1 MAVVL
6 NADLTR
12 ILALVAQNTFTG
24 VDFHSFKESVE
35 FFTSQLGLSP
45 IVRAATD
52 IPHTPAQLAILKRI
66 ILTGLSANIRAA
78 YTQYADPITI
88 WRLLEVTYN
97 SCTPTAI
104 SELRTTFSEMKY
116 DESKETVKEFIQRFR
131 SNIAALFHKGVTIN
145 GDESI
150 HQLFR
155 ALPQEFLMIKQQ
167 CEIAQITDFEVYALR
182 VGDYSLSRK
191 ILEQANSV
199 SQFKDNSNT
208 NRTRSSGRRNQ
219 FSSNNSANTKSRLCW
234 NCGDSSHISPDCSK
248 PKAKC
253 SVCNIS
259 GHLGEYC
266 RRKKP
271 VVDISAMVAEAVKVA
286 LASFQN
292 TNANN
297 KNNNNHSAYHVQEMR
312 ALLDS
317 GATRHLIKDKSIISN
332 MHQLST
338 PISMMVAN
346 QEVVTIDQGGE
357 IMVGTSG
364 ESVVLD
370 VAYAPTFQENLIS
383 IGQLTD
389 DGVLVSFDN
398 QQATVDFGVG
408 VLIAPKQNN
417 LFVITQHGSSAL
429 SVTDPV
435 QDFVFHYRMGHIST
449 ATSKLMVDAVLDGD
463 CKLMSTIVDSC
474 VTCAKAKGTR
484 SPFSKTTS
492 ALAPTSPLG
501 LVVADLCGPIQHY
514 YISELIDV
522 FSRYISVDIIHRKSE
537 AIRHII
543 NWLRQAQTQHGSVL
557 KHFHSDGGGE
567 YRSTELLSFF
577 SNQGTK
583 VTTTTAGTPQHNGMA
598 ERSNRT
604 ILNMVR
610 ALLFHAKLL
619 PALFWKYAVHT
630 AVYIIN
636 RCVPS
641 SLKSQGKTRYELYHG
656 SKPSIAHMRVFG
668 CDVQRQLP
676 PNSRNDKLSE
686 VSLPGIFV
694 GYDNDTVGYYNIWD
708 ISQQK
713 VIRSRDVTFFEN
725 SFTNGRSKMF
735 IQQQQQHQNNVD
747 FSQLFDTLFD
757 NIQDQSP
764 AEIQEDI
771 QQPIQYQN
779 SEFCHEDKQEEVEE
793 DEKEQS
799 GYSLDNNFFASLPTP
814 AEEEFSLP
822 STVHTPAVT
831 TLTRVDASNIISGR
845 TRASSHAHLVTDV
858 PSHYYAA
865 MKCPAAPHW
874 KKAADAEMASHEE
887 NNTWCLTPLPRG
899 CKAIDCMWVFTYKFD
914 SDGNIIRHKARLVA
928 KGFQQREGIDYILT
942 FAPVLKYKSLL
953 IILAL
958 TVQLMLELVQMDV
971 VTAFLNA
978 DIKEEVYMKQPQG
991 YQQGDN
997 DLVCK
1002 LNKTIYGLRQAPHD
1016 WYELFSKFLISIGF
1030 TQLSSDNCVFVKIA
1044 KSGLPIIVG
1053 VFVDDSPAAYAKQDE
1068 QEWLEVKAQLMSR
1081 FKMKDLGECKF
1092 ILGMRVT
1099 RDRDANSIVVDSQIH
1114 IDKMLLQF
1122 GMSDCKSAPTPA
1134 TLDKL
1139 IPTTSEEEGLIDVT
1153 LFQSMVGALNYLAHS
1168 TRPDISHAVNGV
1180 ARFAS
1185 KPSPHHVTAVKR
1197 IFRYLAGTSKLGL
1210 VYTRDPN
1217 ESSVSINSWAD
1228 ADWAGDTGDRKS
1240 TTGYVVKIGNNTV
1253 SWATKKQTTVALS
1266 TAEAEYMAIAAVLQ
1280 EVIWI
1285 KSILCEIL
1293 GQNSVSQTPTVYTDN
1308 QAARS
1313 ISRDDAFHQR
1323 TKHIDIKH
1331 HFIRQHVRDGTA
1343 LVIWTP
1349 SNKQTADILTK
1360 PLGSVKFLLFQQA
1373 LLNSTFEY
1381 IQ

>member
-78 YTQYADPITI
+78 YTQYADPIAI

-131 SNIAALFHKGVTIN
+131 SSIAALFHKGVTIN
-145 GDESI
+145 GDEAV

-199 SQFKDNSNT
+199 SQFKHNSDT
-208 NRTRSSGRRNQ
+208 NQNKALGRRNQ
-219 FSSNNSANTKSRLCW
+219 FNSNNSTNAKPRLCW
-234 NCGDSSHISPDCSK
+234 NCGDPSHISPDCDK
-248 PKAKC
+248 QKAKC
-253 SVCNIS
+253 SVCNTT
-259 GHLGEYC
+259 GHLGKYC

-271 VVDISAMVAEAVKVA
+271 VVDITAMVAEAVKVA

-292 TNANN
+292 TNSNN
-297 KNNNNHSAYHVQEMR
+297 KNNNHSAYHVQEMR

-332 MHQLST
+332 MHQLAT

-346 QEVVTIDQGGE
+346 QELVTIDQGGD
-357 IMVGTSG
+357 IMVATSG

-398 QQATVDFGVG
+398 QKATVDFGVG
-408 VLIAPKQNN
+408 TLIAPKQNN

-429 SVTDPV
+429 SVTDPSH
-435 QDFVFHYRMGHIST
+435 DFLFHYRMGHIST

-463 CKLMSTIVDSC
+463 GKLMSTIVDSC

-514 YISELIDV
+514 YMSELIDV

-577 SNQGTK
+577 NNQGTK
-583 VTTTTAGTPQHNGMA
+583 VTTTTAGTPQHNGIA
-598 ERSNRT
+598 ERYNRT

-619 PALFWKYAVHT
+619 PALFWKHAVHT

-656 SKPSIAHMRVFG
+656 NKPSIAHMRVFG
-668 CDVQRQLP
+668 CDVQRQIP
-676 PNSRNDKLSE
+676 SNSRKDKLSE

-708 ISQQK
+708 ITQQK

-735 IQQQQQHQNNVD
+735 IQQQQQHQNNID
-747 FSQLFDTLFD
+747 FSQLFDALFD

-764 AEIQEDI
+764 AVGQVDI
-771 QQPIQYQN
+771 QQPVQDQN
-779 SEFCHEDKQEEVEE
+779 NEFHQEEKQEEVEQE
-793 DEKEQS
+793 EEAEQGS
-799 GYSLDNNFFASLPTP
+799 SSFNNNFFGSLPTP
-814 AEEEFSLP
+814 ADQEFSLP
-822 STVHTPAVT
+822 SSLHVPAVT
-831 TLTRVDASNIISGR
+831 ALTRVDASNIIPGR
-845 TRASSHAHLVTDV
+845 TRNGGRAHLVAEV

-865 MKCPAAPHW
+865 MKSPAAQEW
-874 KKAADAEMASHEE
+874 KQAADAEMASLEE
-887 NNTWCLTPLPRG
+887 NNTWSLTSLPRG
-899 CKAIDCMWVFTYKFD
+899 RNAIDSMWVFAHKFD

-928 KGFQQREGIDYILT
+928 KGFQQREGIDYNLT
-942 FAPVLKYKSLL
+942 FAPVLKYKSLR

-958 TVQLMLELVQMDV
+958 TVQLNLELVQMDV

-978 DIKEEVYMKQPQG
+978 DIQEEVYMKQPQG

-997 DLVCK
+997 NLVCK
-1002 LNKTIYGLRQAPHD
+1002 LNKTIYGLRQAPRD

-1044 KSGLPIIVG
+1044 KSGSPIIVG
-1053 VFVDDSPAAYAKQDE
+1053 VFVDDSPAAYNKQDE
-1068 QEWLEVKAQLMSR
+1068 QEWLEVKALLMSR
-1081 FKMKDLGECKF
+1081 FKMKDLGECEF

-1099 RDRDANSIVVDSQIH
+1099 RDRAADLITVDSQIH
-1114 IDKMLLQF
+1114 IDKTLLQF
-1122 GMSDCKSAPTPA
+1122 GMSDCKPAPTPA
-1134 TLDKL
+1134 SLDKL
-1139 IPTTSEEEGLIDVT
+1139 IPTPADEEGLIDVT

-1185 KPSPHHVTAVKR
+1185 KPSPQHVTAVKR

-1210 VYTRDPN
+1210 VYSRDPN
-1217 ESSVSINSWAD
+1217 ESSVSVNSWAD

-1293 GQNSVSQTPTVYTDN
+1293 GQNSVSQTPIVYTDN

-1343 LVIWTP
+1343 LVTWTP
-1349 SNKQTADILTK
+1349 SSKQTSDILTK
-1360 PLGSVKFLLFQQA
+1360 PLGSVKFLIFQQA
-1373 LLNSTFEY
+1373 LLDSKFRY